1 VYKAAI
7 RTHRQDFN
15 TQGFVFIVSGSN
27 RCQLSRSDKG
37 KVPGIETEY
46 NPFPFIFREF
56 DGLKSFAGNEGA

>member
-27 RCQLSRSDKG
+27 RCQLRRSDKG
-37 KVPGIETEY
+37 EVPRIEAEY
-46 NPFPFIFREF
+46 DPFAFVVREF
-56 DGLKSFAGNEGA
+56 DGLKTFAGNEGA